1 MSYAIE
7 IEAVVALP
15 PAATGALETA
25 VAATLRHAQVAP
37 PAALTLLLT
46 DDAQI
51 QQLNRDFRGEDKP
64 TDVLSFPAGATLPG
78 MGEAVAYLGDI
89 AISAPYAQRQAQ
101 AAGHPLTAELQLLA
115 IHGVLHLLGYDHGEP
130 EEKADMWAAQ
140 TAVLAALG
148 LQAIQPTET

>member
-1 MSYAIE
+1 
-7 IEAVVALP
+7 
-15 PAATGALETA
+15 
-25 VAATLRHAQVAP
+25 
-37 PAALTLLLT
+37 LTLLLT